1 MDRVV
6 PCPPTLSCRDF
17 KWKMV
22 HAVIR
27 KMKKSDYLAVD
38 RLLKQL
44 HKVHMTGRP
53 ELFVD
58 MAHPCSQE
66 FFDNLVS
73 NKEVISILAEIN
85 HKAVGVCIVSMLNE
99 SGMIQMKTAY
109 VDELVVDERCRR
121 RGIGKALFQEAE
133 RRARKLGAQR
143 IDLMVW
149 SFNEN
154 AIKAYDAY
162 GMTPQRHIYEK
173 HL

>member
-1 MDRVV
+1 
-6 PCPPTLSCRDF
+6 
-17 KWKMV
+17 
-22 HAVIR
+22 
-27 KMKKSDYLAVD
+27 
-38 RLLKQL
+38 
-44 HKVHMTGRP
+44 
-53 ELFVD
+53 
-58 MAHPCSQE
+58 
-66 FFDNLVS
+66 
-73 NKEVISILAEIN
+73 
-85 HKAVGVCIVSMLNE
+85 
-99 SGMIQMKTAY
+99 MKTAY

-154 AIKAYDAY
+154 AIKAYDTY